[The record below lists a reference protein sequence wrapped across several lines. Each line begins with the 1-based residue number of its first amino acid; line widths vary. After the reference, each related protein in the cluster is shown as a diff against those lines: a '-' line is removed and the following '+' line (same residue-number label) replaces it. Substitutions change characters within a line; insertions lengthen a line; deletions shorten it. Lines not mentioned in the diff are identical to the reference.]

1 MSDRHHVIDRQTSN
15 ESLLCNGDPSIRL
28 RASSQKKHHKHM
40 ATERLSPGEAGLTH
54 MHKQA
59 MQAEER
65 EGQGGSLRGGREKG
79 TRKTKE
85 ETLLSV

>member
-1 MSDRHHVIDRQTSN
+1 
-15 ESLLCNGDPSIRL
+15 
-28 RASSQKKHHKHM
+28 M